1 MRLHTNFKPFYAF
14 MVFNCNWQGSYSEK
28 GGFNPCERIPLLR
41 FFMLL
46 WYSIATGRGPIR
58 KKGVLIHAN
67 ASQLQALLRF
77 HGTQLQLA
85 GILFFQR

>member
-1 MRLHTNFKPFYAF
+1 
-14 MVFNCNWQGSYSEK
+14 
-28 GGFNPCERIPLLR
+28 
-41 FFMLL
+41 MLL